1 MEQDPL
7 QTVAPDSR
15 CHETNTINNLASI
28 NSCNIRSNHEPK
40 LQNRHVSIN
49 TGSYL
54 NSSGMRQHKTR
65 NNPNNLR
72 PILWF
77 NSRNKIEKMCIAIS
91 CLIFLSSLIIL
102 LSLVAIN
109 KNKDFNEKSAMNQ
122 DDPKLPLNPQPV
134 EIR

>member
-1 MEQDPL
+1 MEDDPL
-7 QTVAPDSR
+7 QTVAPDNR
-15 CHETNTINNLASI
+15 CQETNTINNLASI

-65 NNPNNLR
+65 NNSNHLR

-91 CLIFLSSLIIL
+91 CLTFLSSLLIL

-109 KNKDFNEKSAMNQ
+109 KNKDSNEKNAMNQ

-134 EIR
+134 QIR

>member
-7 QTVAPDSR
+7 QTVAPDNR
-15 CHETNTINNLASI
+15 CQETNTINNLASI

-109 KNKDFNEKSAMNQ
+109 KNKDFNKKTAMNQ
-122 DDPKLPLNPQPV
+122 DDPKLPLNPQQFK
-134 EIR
+134 I

>member
-1 MEQDPL
+1 
-7 QTVAPDSR
+7 
-15 CHETNTINNLASI
+15 
-28 NSCNIRSNHEPK
+28 
-40 LQNRHVSIN
+40 
-49 TGSYL
+49 
-54 NSSGMRQHKTR
+54 MRQHKTR

-109 KNKDFNEKSAMNQ
+109 KNKDFNILLLLLTQFIVNVLDFK
-122 DDPKLPLNPQPV
+122 
-134 EIR
+134 